1 MIDAALALGGTTTGE
16 HGVGLSKLPGMRR
29 ELGPQVAA
37 MQRAAT
43 AALDPQGI
51 LNPGELVG

>member
-1 MIDAALALGGTTTGE
+1 MDAALALGGTTTGE